1 YISKIKGEVLK
12 LKKVK
17 KELVPPRTQIFTKK
31 WVVQY
36 MVDNSLG
43 QLWIEAETETTLKD
57 YMQFYIDKPTQ
68 TNEVQKQINSE
79 KYNSDEIEDITF
91 LDPACG
97 SGHILSYAFDLFYE
111 MYKEMG
117 YPKSQI
123 PAIIIEKNLY
133 GMDLDERASQLASF
147 TLLMKAANILKRS
160 VWRKSIHPNI

>member
-1 YISKIKGEVLK
+1 PGGIIDRIVSNEGLTNSFEEGVEAIGWLYQFYISEIKGEVLK

-79 KYNSDEIEDITF
+79 KYNSDEIEDI
-91 LDPACG
+91 
-97 SGHILSYAFDLFYE
+97 
-111 MYKEMG
+111 
-117 YPKSQI
+117 
-123 PAIIIEKNLY
+123 
-133 GMDLDERASQLASF
+133 
-147 TLLMKAANILKRS
+147 
-160 VWRKSIHPNI
+160 